1 MPFSHKLGAIV
12 IAGAVVACSPSDNR
26 ANQNADTTARNLTLA
41 PTESTTARGDTAR
54 AAPPAAAP
62 TTPRRAPPAARPP
75 AARPPAPVAP
85 ASYTLSTGT
94 HIGMTM
100 NDTITSRT
108 AKAGDQFRARVATDV
123 RDRNGRVVIPAGATV
138 EGAVVEVKPAPNPQA
153 TGTMVLK
160 VSSVSVG
167 SNDYPI
173 NASIDSVATVMKGRG
188 VTGKD
193 AAKVGV
199 GAAAGAV
206 LGRIVGKNAKG
217 AVIGGV
223 VGGAVGAG
231 VAANTKDV
239 DIVVPA
245 GARIVVTL
253 TEPLTVRAS

>member
-1 MPFSHKLGAIV
+1 
-12 IAGAVVACSPSDNR
+12 
-26 ANQNADTTARNLTLA
+26 
-41 PTESTTARGDTAR
+41 
-54 AAPPAAAP
+54 
-62 TTPRRAPPAARPP
+62 
-75 AARPPAPVAP
+75 
-85 ASYTLSTGT
+85 
-94 HIGMTM
+94 MTM

-108 AKAGDQFRARVATDV
+108 AKAGDTFRARVASDV
-123 RDRNGRVVIPAGATV
+123 RDANGRVVIPAGAAV
-138 EGAVVEVKPAPNPQA
+138 EGSIVEVKPAPAPNQS
-153 TGTMVLK
+153 GTMVLK

-188 VTGKD
+188 VTGGD

-245 GARIVVTL
+245 GARVVVTL
-253 TEPLTVRAS
+253 TAPVTVRAS